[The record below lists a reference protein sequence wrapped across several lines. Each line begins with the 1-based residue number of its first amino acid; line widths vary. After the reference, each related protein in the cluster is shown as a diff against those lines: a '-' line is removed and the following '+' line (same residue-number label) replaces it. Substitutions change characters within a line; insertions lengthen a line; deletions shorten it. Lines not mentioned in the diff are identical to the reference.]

1 LQRINQSRVK
11 SHFRAELAHLVP
23 APFVET
29 MRRILQAYLDGVW
42 LSVAQADREI
52 DPRHARQEARAL
64 IELVLSADF
73 VGTA

>member
-1 LQRINQSRVK
+1 
-11 SHFRAELAHLVP
+11 
-23 APFVET
+23 

-73 VGTA
+73 VGNA